1 MLAVLAPLLFVLSG
15 SRGVL
20 VRAQLPPESE
30 SVLVLR
36 EYFSTP
42 LGPQESCV
50 DACES
55 IGGFCNPERIAE
67 LALDVQQCHDA
78 VIGHME
84 WVNSGDPQGR
94 YALFP
99 TGSGQND
106 NATGNLR
113 DLRLKSSLF
122 YLSRYSLTC
131 VMTPCMCYRRMCS
144 SYQL

>member
-1 MLAVLAPLLFVLSG
+1 MTWLRNSAGGYGHYFARLSVKSIIPIMLAVLAPLLFVLSG

-20 VRAQLPPESE
+20 VRAQLPPE
-30 SVLVLR
+30 
-36 EYFSTP
+36 
-42 LGPQESCV
+42 
-50 DACES
+50 
-55 IGGFCNPERIAE
+55 
-67 LALDVQQCHDA
+67 QCHDA

-131 VMTPCMCYRRMCS
+131 VMTPCMCHRRMCS